1 MRNRWLRSNSGDAE
15 VFPAQV
21 EYMNMARRKEHGS
34 HKGIPMNQL
43 KDPVR
48 EAKSAEAMIAMSEED
63 DVVKWDLGLFF
74 GFFLWLVI
82 VTVGYWG
89 YKSGLLLLGA

>member
-1 MRNRWLRSNSGDAE
+1 
-15 VFPAQV
+15 
-21 EYMNMARRKEHGS
+21 
-34 HKGIPMNQL
+34 MNQL
-43 KDPVR
+43 KGQTR
-48 EAKSAEAMIAMSEED
+48 EAESVEAAMRLSEED

-82 VTVGYWG
+82 VTIGYWG

>member
-1 MRNRWLRSNSGDAE
+1 
-15 VFPAQV
+15 
-21 EYMNMARRKEHGS
+21 
-34 HKGIPMNQL
+34 MNQL
-43 KDPVR
+43 KGRSR
-48 EAKSAEAMIAMSEED
+48 EAESAEAAMRLSEED

-82 VTVGYWG
+82 VTIGYWG